1 MNLQQLT
8 IFSVL
13 GGTLILFAWNRVR
26 YDVVAVLALLV
37 VAVAGLVPPE
47 QVFAGFGHPAIVTV
61 AAVLVLS
68 RGLLNAGVVDSIA
81 RHLARVG
88 SRPTLQ
94 VAALTGLVTL
104 CSGFMNNVGA
114 LALLMPIAIWM
125 SRRGGYSPSLLL
137 MPLAFGSLLGGTLT
151 LIGTPPNI
159 IIAAYREQTGMPAFG
174 MFDFLPV
181 GLGVTIAGLAF
192 ITLAGGRL
200 TPKRKEAAAGEE
212 LFRISEYITE
222 LRVVEGSK
230 FVGRPLY
237 DLLAVTETEADVVVI
252 GLVRGE
258 RWKQAPSTYEVL
270 RQGDILVVEADSERI
285 QQFVA
290 LTGLALAESVTLKGE
305 EREKQTAG
313 EIDTLEAVVTPES
326 MLVGRTATSL
336 SLRTRYGINV
346 LAVARQGQRLRER
359 LGKIRFVVGDILLLQ
374 GREESLQ
381 AALTELGCLPLAER
395 GLRIGKPRKIM
406 LALGIFGAAL
416 ALAALNLLP
425 AATALVCGAAVMVI
439 AGILSPREAY
449 KSIDLSII
457 VLLAAML
464 PIGMALETTGG
475 AALIAEWL
483 LSIARAAPPW
493 GTLTI
498 LLVATML
505 LSNVVNNAAAAI
517 LAAPIAISLARGMGA
532 SADPFLMAVAI
543 GASCAFLTPIGHQ
556 SNTLVMVPG
565 GYKFGDYWRMG
576 LPLSVLVVATVVTL
590 ILWVWPL

>member
-1 MNLQQLT
+1 
-8 IFSVL
+8 
-13 GGTLILFAWNRVR
+13 
-26 YDVVAVLALLV
+26 
-37 VAVAGLVPPE
+37 
-47 QVFAGFGHPAIVTV
+47 
-61 AAVLVLS
+61 
-68 RGLLNAGVVDSIA
+68 LLNAGVVDSLA

-94 VAALTGLVTL
+94 VAALTGLVAL

-192 ITLAGGRL
+192 ITLAGWRL

-230 FVGRPLY
+230 FEGRPLY

-270 RQGDILVVEADSERI
+270 WQGDILVVEADSERI

-290 LTGLALAESVTLKGE
+290 LTGLALAESVTLKDE

-326 MLVGRTATSL
+326 MLVGQTATSL

-374 GREESLQ
+374 GREESLR

-425 AATALVCGAAVMVI
+425 AATALVCGAAVMVL

-475 AALIAEWL
+475 RGTYRRVAIERRARSTSVGNAHHSPGRDDAPLERGEQCRCCDPRSPHRDQPCAGHGCFCGPVPDGRGNRCFLCIPHPDRPSIEYPRDGAGRIQVRRLLAHGPAAL
-483 LSIARAAPPW
+483 RADRRNSGHADPV
-493 GTLTI
+493 GL
-498 LLVATML
+498 AT
-505 LSNVVNNAAAAI
+505 
-517 LAAPIAISLARGMGA
+517 LARISTRA
-532 SADPFLMAVAI
+532 RVNP
-543 GASCAFLTPIGHQ
+543 Q
-556 SNTLVMVPG
+556 QQVPDRRSG
-565 GYKFGDYWRMG
+565 
-576 LPLSVLVVATVVTL
+576 VT
-590 ILWVWPL
+590 

>member
-1 MNLQQLT
+1 MNLHQLT

-47 QVFAGFGHPAIVTV
+47 QVFAGFGHSAIVTV

-68 RGLLNAGVVDSIA
+68 RGLLNAGVVDSLA

-94 VAALTGLVTL
+94 VAALTGLVAL

-159 IIAAYREQTGMPAFG
+159 IIAAYREQTGLPAFG

-181 GLGVTIAGLAF
+181 GAGVTVAGLIF
-192 ITLAGGRL
+192 ITLVGWRL

-212 LFRISEYITE
+212 LFRISEYMTE
-222 LRVVEGSK
+222 LRVAEGSK
-230 FVGRPLY
+230 FAGRPLY

-270 RQGDILVVEADSERI
+270 RQDDILVVEADSESI
-285 QQFVA
+285 QRFVS
-290 LTGLALAESVTLKGE
+290 LTGLALAESVSLTDE
-305 EREKQTAG
+305 EKEKQTAG

-326 MLVGRTATSL
+326 LLVGRTATTL

-359 LGKIRFVVGDILLLQ
+359 LGKIKFVVGDILLLQ

-395 GLRIGKPRKIM
+395 GLRIGKPRKIL

-416 ALAALNLLP
+416 ALVALNLLP
-425 AATALVCGAAVMVI
+425 AATALVCGAVVMVI

-457 VLLAAML
+457 VLLAAMIPL
-464 PIGMALETTGG
+464 GMALETTGG
-475 AALIAEWL
+475 AELIADWL
-483 LSIARAAPPW
+483 LRVAHAAPPW
-493 GTLTI
+493 GTVAI

-505 LSNVVNNAAAAI
+505 LSNLVNNAAAAI
-517 LAAPIAISLARGMGA
+517 LVAPIAINLARGMEA

-576 LPLSVLVVATVVTL
+576 LPLSVLVVATAVTL
-590 ILWVWPL
+590 ILLVWPI